1 MSIAESRSVRAL
13 GIACCS
19 AITELTGSPTVG
31 LYLLDG
37 LEPEL
42 VYSRHVAEGLLDNYR
57 AGFWKRDPVLD
68 CIMTQGRA
76 VDGETVIGP
85 QQWRHSPSFEM
96 LHEWG
101 FAYNMGGPLWCGQKI
116 VGVLFTATTDTD
128 APYTMRSRQRMEMLC
143 RAGSLAL
150 TNMTNA
156 GAIDAHPAAIR
167 VPEPATTPV
176 ATLSASLPPR
186 SATAREISDRPRD
199 GDFRSDREGARREP
213 VPTLRRAPP
222 AGSDMIDDQ
231 LERADEGRP
240 LPIVPVTRIPSAGR
254 EIVAE
259 PSIIARRASPETPSR
274 QSRCRYPTARSRA
287 GWRRRRGNRR
297 CA

>member
-1 MSIAESRSVRAL
+1 MRAEHEHFDGLPERQLADRLMSIAESCSVRAL
-13 GIACCS
+13 GVACCS

-42 VYSRHVAEGLLDNYR
+42 AYSRHVAEGLLDNYR

-68 CIMTQGRA
+68 CIMTRGRA
-76 VDGETVIGP
+76 VDGEMVIGP

-116 VGVLFTATTDTD
+116 VGVLFTATTDTN
-128 APYTMRSRQRMEMLC
+128 APYTMLSRQRMEMLC

-156 GAIDAHPAAIR
+156 GAIDSHCAVSGVR
-167 VPEPATTPV
+167 EPA
-176 ATLSASLPPR
+176 ATLSATLPPR
-186 SATAREISDRPRD
+186 SADVAIRVCRGQTNKEIAREMGISDQTVK
-199 GDFRSDREGARREP
+199 EHVANLCRRFGVHNRTE
-213 VPTLRRAPP
+213 LA
-222 AGSDMIDDQ
+222 ACLLS
-231 LERADEGRP
+231 
-240 LPIVPVTRIPSAGR
+240 PSA
-254 EIVAE
+254 
-259 PSIIARRASPETPSR
+259 R
-274 QSRCRYPTARSRA
+274 Q
-287 GWRRRRGNRR
+287 
-297 CA
+297 

>member
-1 MSIAESRSVRAL
+1 VAVRAEQEHLDGLPERQLADRLMSIAESRSVRAL

-42 VYSRHVAEGLLDNYR
+42 VYSRHVADGLLDNYR

-186 SATAREISDRPRD
+186 SADVAIRVCRGQTNKEIAREMGISDQTVK
-199 GDFRSDREGARREP
+199 EHVANLCRRFGVHNRTE
-213 VPTLRRAPP
+213 LA
-222 AGSDMIDDQ
+222 ACLLS
-231 LERADEGRP
+231 
-240 LPIVPVTRIPSAGR
+240 PSA
-254 EIVAE
+254 
-259 PSIIARRASPETPSR
+259 R
-274 QSRCRYPTARSRA
+274 Q
-287 GWRRRRGNRR
+287 
-297 CA
+297 

>member
-1 MSIAESRSVRAL
+1 MRAEHEHLDGLPERQLADRLMSIAESRSVRAL

-68 CIMTQGRA
+68 CIMTRGRA

-116 VGVLFTATTDTD
+116 VGVLFTATTDAD

-156 GAIDAHPAAIR
+156 GR
-167 VPEPATTPV
+167 STPI
-176 ATLSASLPPR
+176 LPQ
-186 SATAREISDRPRD
+186 S
-199 GDFRSDREGARREP
+199 
-213 VPTLRRAPP
+213 
-222 AGSDMIDDQ
+222 GS
-231 LERADEGRP
+231 
-240 LPIVPVTRIPSAGR
+240 
-254 EIVAE
+254 
-259 PSIIARRASPETPSR
+259 PSR
-274 QSRCRYPTARSRA
+274 Q
-287 GWRRRRGNRR
+287 RRRRRR
-297 CA
+297 SRHRCRHGRRTSPSGSAAARPTRKSPARWGFPTRP

>member
-1 MSIAESRSVRAL
+1 MRAEQEHLDGLPERQLADRLMSIAESRSVRAL

-101 FAYNMGGPLWCGQKI
+101 FAYKADSNGRRNTRRL
-116 VGVLFTATTDTD
+116 
-128 APYTMRSRQRMEMLC
+128 E
-143 RAGSLAL
+143 
-150 TNMTNA
+150 
-156 GAIDAHPAAIR
+156 
-167 VPEPATTPV
+167 V
-176 ATLSASLPPR
+176 AMNVVRRR
-186 SATAREISDRPRD
+186 SA
-199 GDFRSDREGARREP
+199 RSG
-213 VPTLRRAPP
+213 RAALPSP
-222 AGSDMIDDQ
+222 
-231 LERADEGRP
+231 GRP
-240 LPIVPVTRIPSAGR
+240 SVAGR
-254 EIVAE
+254 DEQNRFWLA
-259 PSIIARRASPETPSR
+259 IA
-274 QSRCRYPTARSRA
+274 A
-287 GWRRRRGNRR
+287 GLSSED
-297 CA
+297 A